1 MNVDLRVFWN
11 TTDKWYGRTIGT
23 LSKTHHSREMDWS
36 MWYCPVSGLGKLTV
50 ACLSC
55 SLHGPPVV
63 HHYTSTILTGRLTG
77 DWLEI
82 DCQAFILLRDQ
93 SPSCSYLNITCL
105 HCRFEIAGAGGILFM
120 RALKTQ
126 NALAWPLDSGGIIW
140 WILCFTAAVSEM
152 SSRV

>member
-11 TTDKWYGRTIGT
+11 TTDKWCGRTIGT

-36 MWYCPVSGLGKLTV
+36 VWYCPVSGLGKIQLTV

-77 DWLEI
+77 DWLSSFYFVKGSGSFMFLPKYNLSSLQVWN
-82 DCQAFILLRDQ
+82 CWCRWYFIYESAQDSECLGLTTGLWGD
-93 SPSCSYLNITCL
+93 YLMN
-105 HCRFEIAGAGGILFM
+105 
-120 RALKTQ
+120 
-126 NALAWPLDSGGIIW
+126 
-140 WILCFTAAVSEM
+140 LCFTAAVSEM